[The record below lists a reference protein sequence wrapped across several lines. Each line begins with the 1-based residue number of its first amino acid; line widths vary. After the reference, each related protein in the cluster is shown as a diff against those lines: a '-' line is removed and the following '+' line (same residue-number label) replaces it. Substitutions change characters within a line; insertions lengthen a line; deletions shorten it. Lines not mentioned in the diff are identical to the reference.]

1 MKTFKELRSNINE
14 AVYRSGYGVGRD
26 ASDIGTNGEIGLYQI
41 GDPGAISALNSFLGA
56 FAESDLLNPID
67 GLVKLREKLR
77 LSAHFDFD
85 IDTKMFPEEGQSID
99 FPLTANGGSFGTT
112 PEHDLLTQGFYE
124 DDGIER
130 IAGTPMVLR
139 TTFVKNEVGMWNVD
153 SMIVPAQTE

>member
-56 FAESDLLNPID
+56 FSESDLLNPID

-85 IDTKMFPEEGQSID
+85 IDTCSDWENFELVNRIQCWVEDIKK
-99 FPLTANGGSFGTT
+99 ANMSA
-112 PEHDLLTQGFYE
+112 DLKLLT
-124 DDGIER
+124 
-130 IAGTPMVLR
+130 
-139 TTFVKNEVGMWNVD
+139 
-153 SMIVPAQTE
+153 

>member
-1 MKTFKELRSNINE
+1 
-14 AVYRSGYGVGRD
+14 
-26 ASDIGTNGEIGLYQI
+26 
-41 GDPGAISALNSFLGA
+41 
-56 FAESDLLNPID
+56 
-67 GLVKLREKLR
+67 
-77 LSAHFDFD
+77 
-85 IDTKMFPEEGQSID
+85 MFPEEGESID